1 MSSSLLSKT
10 QQEQKAQEHVVGED
24 AVSSYD
30 REEEYRRAQQAGSE
44 AVMVGRETLETVV
57 RQGEQLRN
65 AENIADD
72 TVYTVEKAN
81 RLLRGMTWSGWLA
94 NKFSP
99 PVNPPEYRNQNNTDT
114 DTIEEEKKSNSVLK
128 PLQTYEMVPASCLAA
143 SQSVQN
149 YHLNL
154 QVLEDCETDEQKATC
169 RVICDGMYRQA
180 HVKIVDVLKGSK
192 PSNVHPNAN
201 ANESEDEDETA
212 TTSSNTTNDPNSVN
226 NNDDD
231 DKTKDFGL
239 KLKED
244 LSYLRQRQLILHQIP
259 SRADTNL
266 STTTNTTTTVDE
278 TTKLFD
284 KTAMKNNDTTN
295 QKSLSFTD
303 KVTAQQEEH
312 LNALSKQCRE
322 LGFLAGNISISA
334 EQQAEVVDSLNSK
347 NESLH
352 FKMNVMNRRTEQFI
366 KARSWGKKKAE
377 FLYYAW
383 IKHKASGRYL
393 SVAPN
398 DDSTMALSNVLDER
412 CIFGIYKRRRTLGL
426 QNKYNR
432 LFVGQNMFG
441 QLTCSASSFDRR
453 QEWEANSGDDW
464 SDTTL
469 LIVSGGWGAGGY
481 LLLQDK
487 EGKGTQPVIGGGDFA
502 TKEQAPKWCISEFHE
517 PC

>member
-1 MSSSLLSKT
+1 MSSSLLSET
-10 QQEQKAQEHVVGED
+10 QQQQQKRQEHVVSED
-24 AVSSYD
+24 DVSSYD

-65 AENIADD
+65 ADNIADN

-99 PVNPPEYRNQNNTDT
+99 PVNPPECRNQNNN
-114 DTIEEEKKSNSVLK
+114 DTIEEEFKSSSNSSILK
-128 PLQTYEMVPASCLAA
+128 PLQTYETVHETVPATCLAA

-154 QVLEDCETDEQKATC
+154 QVLEDCETGEQKATC

-180 HVKIVDVLKGSK
+180 HLKIVDVLKGSK
-192 PSNVHPNAN
+192 RTNHHHNE
-201 ANESEDEDETA
+201 NES
-212 TTSSNTTNDPNSVN
+212 TTGSNNTNDPNSAN
-226 NNDDD
+226 NNDDDDDDD

-244 LSYLRQRQLILHQIP
+244 LSYLRQRQLILQQIP
-259 SRADTNL
+259 SRVVTNI
-266 STTTNTTTTVDE
+266 STTTATTVDE
-278 TTKLFD
+278 KTNLFD
-284 KTAMKNNDTTN
+284 KNAMKNNDTTN

-303 KVTAQQEEH
+303 EVTAQQEEH

-347 NESLH
+347 NENLH

-366 KARSWGKKKAE
+366 KAKSWGKQKAV

-383 IKHKASGRYL
+383 IKHQASGRYL

-453 QEWEANSGDDW
+453 QEWETNGGDDW
-464 SDTTL
+464 SGTTL
-469 LIVSGGWGAGGY
+469 LIISGGWGAGGY

-502 TKEQAPKWCISEFHE
+502 TKEKAPKWCISEFHE
-517 PC
+517 TC